1 MTTTKTELIA
11 ENFTILETHQLR
23 TGHVHVRSDGII
35 YIKINDDV
43 EVDVEDSKEHYEIV
57 KRVFKGVP
65 GYVITESG
73 VNSTVTKEVREFVH
87 SLPVISKAE
96 VIIVNSLAQRI
107 MSNFIIKFH
116 APGRKI
122 KVFTSLDAAVEW
134 IKKQ

>member
-1 MTTTKTELIA
+1 MRDLKFSAIDDPVV
-11 ENFTILETHQLR
+11 ILETHQLR
-23 TGHVHVRSDGII
+23 SGTVYVRSDGII

-57 KRVFKGVP
+57 NRIFKGVP

-73 VNSTVTKEVREFVH
+73 LNSTVTKEVREYVH
-87 SLPVISKAE
+87 NLPAISKAE
-96 VIIVNSLAQRI
+96 AIIVNSLAQRI

-116 APGRKI
+116 TPGRNV
-122 KVFTSLDAAVEW
+122 KVFNKLELAIEW